1 MIFSDARFFLIF
13 FPLTLIL
20 ISIVRR
26 TGNRLLVAATIIT
39 ASFAFYLQWTPSDF
53 VVVMAS
59 ILVNFSIANILPA
72 SRRIKIWVCV
82 AANVGYLVF
91 LKYIVA
97 TGLFHGSAAA
107 GNLFGAL
114 GLPLGISFITFQ
126 QTMFVVDQ
134 AEGRDRE
141 PNFLRYLFFV
151 LFFPH
156 LVAGPLVRHRL
167 LCGQIDRKPFM
178 RMSAQFARV
187 GFAYF
192 AIGLGKKLLIAEP
205 LTLINNELFK
215 ATADLSMFEAWFNA
229 FAYSFRIY
237 FDFSAYS
244 DMATGLA
251 YLMGVQ
257 FPRNF
262 ESPYKAPNIFAFWRR
277 WHITLYKFFREY
289 VFLRLLRL
297 TFFKRFTGLA
307 ILIVLLLSAF
317 WHGVGLGY
325 VVWGLGHAVLMIARH
340 WLARRGLVSTKP
352 ATGMTRY
359 ASIAGTFLCVTLLWL
374 PFAINDMHY
383 LGVYLT
389 RLVSFDWGAG
399 RINAGTALLLEAAV
413 VVAFAF
419 PNSHEICLSGRRS
432 RWLLPFAVLVA
443 ALALPL
449 AIGRLT
455 PPPPFIYFQF

>member
-13 FPLTLIL
+13 FPAAMIV
-20 ISIVRR
+20 ISIARR
-26 TGNRLLVAATIIT
+26 FRSPLLVAATIIVI
-39 ASFAFYLQWTPSDF
+39 SFAFYLQWTPSDF
-53 VVVMAS
+53 AVVMAS
-59 ILVNFSIANILPA
+59 ILVNFAIANVLPLSKRA
-72 SRRIKIWVCV
+72 KIWLCV
-82 AANVGYLVF
+82 FINAGYLIF

-97 TGLFHGSAAA
+97 TGLFHASTEV

-134 AEGRDRE
+134 AEKRDSE
-141 PNFLRYLFFV
+141 PNFIRYLFFV

-178 RMSAQFARV
+178 RMSAQFLRV

-192 AIGLGKKLLIAEP
+192 AIGLAKKLLVAEP
-205 LTLINNELFK
+205 LTLVNNEFFK
-215 ATADLSMFEAWFNA
+215 ATAELSMLEAWFNA
-229 FAYSFRIY
+229 FVYSFRIY

-251 YLMGVQ
+251 YMMGVQ

-262 ESPYKAPNIFAFWRR
+262 ESPYKATDIFVFWRT
-277 WHITLYKFFREY
+277 WHITLYQFFREY

-297 TFFKRFTGLA
+297 NVFRRFVALA
-307 ILIVLLLSAF
+307 ILIVFFLSAL
-317 WHGVGLGY
+317 WHGVGPGY
-325 VVWGLGHAVLMIARH
+325 IIWGLGHATLMIGRFH
-340 WLARRGLVSTKP
+340 LARAGIISADP
-352 ATGMTRY
+352 PTGAPRY
-359 ASIAGTFLCVTLLWL
+359 VSIALTFICVTLLWL
-374 PFAINDMHY
+374 PFAINDMHFLGIY
-383 LGVYLT
+383 LG
-389 RLVSFDWGAG
+389 RLVNFSADME
-399 RINAGTALLLEAAV
+399 RINAGNALLLELAV

-419 PNSHEICLSGRRS
+419 PNSHEISLGGRKS
-432 RWLLPFAVLVA
+432 KWL
-443 ALALPL
+443 LPL
-449 AIGRLT
+449 AILLFALAVPLAVGRLT

>member
-13 FPLTLIL
+13 FPIAMVVIIIARKLE
-20 ISIVRR
+20 S
-26 TGNRLLVAATIIT
+26 RLLVAVTMIAI
-39 ASFAFYLQWTPSDF
+39 SFAFYLQWTPSDF

-59 ILVNFSIANILPA
+59 ILFNFSIANLLPL
-72 SRRIKIWVCV
+72 SRRGKIWLCV
-82 AANVGYLVF
+82 FVNAGYLIF

-97 TGLFHGSAAA
+97 TGLFHSSAEI

-134 AEGRDRE
+134 AEKRDRE
-141 PNFLRYLFFV
+141 PNFIRYLFFV

-156 LVAGPLVRHRL
+156 LVAGPLVRHRM

-178 RMSAQFARV
+178 RISTQFMRV

-192 AIGLGKKLLIAEP
+192 AIGLAKKLVIAEP
-205 LTLINNELFK
+205 LALVNNELFK
-215 ATADLSMFEAWFNA
+215 ATADLSMIEAWFNA
-229 FAYSFRIY
+229 FVYSFRIY

-244 DMATGLA
+244 DMASGLA
-251 YLMGVQ
+251 YMMGIQ

-262 ESPYKAPNIFAFWRR
+262 ESPYKATDIFVFWRR

-289 VFLRLLRL
+289 VFVRLLRL
-297 TFFKRFTGLA
+297 SFFHRFTGLA
-307 ILIVLLLSAF
+307 MLIVFFLSAL

-325 VVWGLGHAVLMIARH
+325 IIWGLGHAALMIGRLQ
-340 WLARRGLVSTKP
+340 LARAGIVSTKP
-352 ATGMTRY
+352 PAGALRY
-359 ASIAGTFLCVTLLWL
+359 VSIALTFICVTLLWL

-383 LGVYLT
+383 LGVYLVK
-389 RLVSFDWGAG
+389 LVDFTVSAQ
-399 RINAGTALLLEAAV
+399 RINAGNALLLELAV
-413 VVAFAF
+413 VAAFAF
-419 PNSHEICLSGRRS
+419 PNSHEISLGGRKS
-432 RWLLPFAVLVA
+432 RWLLPLSILLF
-443 ALALPL
+443 ALAVPL
-449 AIGRLT
+449 AVGRLT

>member
-13 FPLTLIL
+13 FPIALIL
-20 ISIVRR
+20 ISIVRSS
-26 TGNRLLVAATIIT
+26 GNRLLVAATII
-39 ASFAFYLQWTPSDF
+39 AVSFAFYLEWTPSDF
-53 VVVMAS
+53 FVVMAS
-59 ILVNFSIANILPA
+59 ILVNFSIANILPLS
-72 SRRIKIWVCV
+72 SRAKIWLCV
-82 AANVGYLVF
+82 AVNIGYLIF

-141 PNFLRYLFFV
+141 PNFVRYLFFV

-178 RMSAQFARV
+178 RMSAQFVRV

-205 LTLINNELFK
+205 LTLVNNELFK
-215 ATADLSMFEAWFNA
+215 ATADLSMVEAWFNA
-229 FAYSFRIY
+229 FVYSFRIY

-251 YLMGVQ
+251 YIMGVQ

-262 ESPYKAPNIFAFWRR
+262 ESPYKAPNIFVFWRR
-277 WHITLYKFFREY
+277 WHITLYQFFREY
-289 VFLRLLRL
+289 VFLRLVRL
-297 TFFKRFTGLA
+297 NFFKRFTGLA
-307 ILIVLLLSAF
+307 ILIVLLLSAL

-325 VVWGLGHAVLMIARH
+325 IVWGFGHAALMIARH
-340 WLARRGLVSTKP
+340 WLARAGVISTDPP
-352 ATGMTRY
+352 AGIVRY
-359 ASIAGTFLCVTLLWL
+359 FSIALTFLCVTLLWL
-374 PFAINDMHY
+374 PFAINDMHH
-383 LGVYLT
+383 LGVYLA
-389 RLVSFDWGAG
+389 RLTSFDGGVG
-399 RINAGTALLLEAAV
+399 RLSASNALLLEAAV

-432 RWLLPFAVLVA
+432 RWLLPFAIVLS
-443 ALALPL
+443 ALAVPL
-449 AIGRLT
+449 AVGRLT